1 MGRGGFCYNSRMKTQ
16 VVLVFQRG
24 FCPIRRQILDGLSDY
39 ARKAGWRLQV
49 VAKDAPEARPG
60 YESQAT
66 PEEIRDLVSYWKP
79 DACIVDC
86 SGRDLPDQTAFGR
99 VPTVF
104 LDTTAE
110 PPAKADAIST
120 DAEAI
125 VHVAA
130 RELLSIGFGDYAY
143 LPWMD
148 EKTWS
153 VRRGEAFARVVRAN
167 GRTIHLFDGTL
178 DGGDVVGCSR
188 TIADWLARLPKP
200 CGVFAVNDHMASLAV
215 SACTRLG
222 LSVPSDVAV
231 IGVDNN
237 ENICEN
243 AAVTLSSIGIDL
255 IGLGVAAARLLDERL
270 SSPRKRPSQISY
282 EGCRLVRRASTRV
295 LKKRDAHVAQ
305 LLEYIR
311 RHACEGVRAAAVA
324 QQMGCSRRYADRRFR
339 EITGMSILDEIQNV
353 RIERV
358 KDLLRKRTLSLSAL
372 PDFCGYRSLEDL
384 RRVFRSRVGLS
395 LTAYRRAVCGS

>member
-1 MGRGGFCYNSRMKTQ
+1 MRTP
-16 VVLVFQRG
+16 VILVFQRG
-24 FCPIRRQILDGLSDY
+24 FCPIRRQILDGISAYGRD
-39 ARKAGWRLQV
+39 AGWRLQV
-49 VAKDAPEARPG
+49 VEKDVPEARPG
-60 YESQAT
+60 HESLVSPQ
-66 PEEIRDLVSYWKP
+66 EIRELVAYWKP
-79 DACIVDC
+79 NGCLVEC
-86 SGRDLPDQTAFGR
+86 SGRSLPDQTAFGR
-99 VPTVF
+99 IPTVF
-104 LDTTAE
+104 LDASAE

-125 VHVAA
+125 VRIAA
-130 RELLSIGFGDYAY
+130 RELLRTDVGDYAY

-153 VRRGEAFARVVRAN
+153 DRRGAAFVREIRAN
-167 GRTIHLFDGTL
+167 GRRVHFFDGVL
-178 DGGDVVGCSR
+178 SGGDFVGCVQS
-188 TIADWLARLPKP
+188 IADWLVRLPKP

-215 SACTRLG
+215 SACYRLG
-222 LSVPSDVAV
+222 LSVPADVAV
-231 IGVDNN
+231 IGVDNDVKT
-237 ENICEN
+237 CEN
-243 AAVTLSSIGIDL
+243 AAVTLSSVEIEL
-255 IGLGVAAARLLDERL
+255 EGLGFSAARLLDDRL
-270 SSPRKRPSQISY
+270 AHPRKRPSQISY
-282 EGCRLVRRASTRV
+282 AGCRLVRRASTRV